1 MRSTLT
7 TKGQV
12 TIPVEIRRAAGLETG
27 AQIEFIVNT
36 RNRIELIPRQG
47 DIRKLRGIVPPPRHS
62 VSVRDMQQALSMDR
76 TLLHATN
83 ARAEP
88 AAPDAPP
95 ASGDTQAP

>member
-1 MRSTLT
+1 LRSTLT

-47 DIRKLRGIVPPPRHS
+47 DIRSLRGIVPSPPRS
-62 VSVRDMQQALSMDR
+62 VSLREMHDALATGR
-76 TLLHATN
+76 TPRHTPDDAC
-83 ARAEP
+83 AEP
-88 AAPDAPP
+88 AGPDAPP
-95 ASGDTQAP
+95 RVP